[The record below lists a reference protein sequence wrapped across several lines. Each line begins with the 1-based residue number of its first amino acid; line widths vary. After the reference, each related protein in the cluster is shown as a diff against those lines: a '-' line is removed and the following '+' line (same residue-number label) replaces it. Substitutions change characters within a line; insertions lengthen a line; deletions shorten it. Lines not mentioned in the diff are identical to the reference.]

1 MNGLMLA
8 GLYSLISAGVTLI
21 FGVLHIINFAQGA
34 FLMLGAYLLY
44 YVLTLF
50 GLDFYSAFVLA
61 VLAVGVLAILT
72 ERYLYHRFWLRG
84 EVLPCLVVSI
94 GLTQVM
100 QNGALIVFG
109 ITDKSVESVFTGV
122 INLFGMRFSLE
133 RFMIIV
139 VAYVIIASLIVFLSK
154 TKRGQ
159 AMRAV
164 AQDYDAARLLGINTK
179 RIAMLGMFIG
189 VGLSAAAGAMI
200 APVFAVNAYMGEYLM
215 VKAFLVIVV
224 GGLGS
229 VPGALYAALLIGL
242 FESFGLTYFGHITNV
257 YLFVFVVL
265 VLMVRPTGLFSGTIF
280 QIR

>member
-8 GLYSLISAGVTLI
+8 GLYSLVSAGVTLI

-34 FLMLGAYLLY
+34 FLMLAAYLLY
-44 YVLTLF
+44 YLLTLF
-50 GLDFYSAFVLA
+50 GLDFYTSLVLA
-61 VLAVGVLAILT
+61 VLIVGALAILT

-84 EVLPCLVVSI
+84 EVLSCLVVSV

-109 ITDKSVESVFTGV
+109 ITGKSVDSVFTGV

-133 RFMIIV
+133 RFMVIV
-139 VAYVIIASLIVFLSK
+139 VAYVTIAALIVFLK
-154 TKRGQ
+154 TSKRGQ

-164 AQDYDAARLLGINTK
+164 AQDYDAARLLGINTR

-189 VGLSAAAGAMI
+189 VGLAAVAGAML
-200 APVFAVNAYMGEYLM
+200 APVFSVTAYMGEFWM
-215 VKAFLVIVV
+215 IKSFLVIVV

-242 FESFGLTYFGHITNV
+242 FESFGITYFGHITNV
-257 YLFVFVVL
+257 FLFVAVVL
-265 VLMVRPTGLFSGTIF
+265 VLLVKPTGLFSGTIF

>member
-8 GLYSLISAGVTLI
+8 GLYSLISAGVTLL

-84 EVLPCLVVSI
+84 EGLPCLGVSI
-94 GLTQVM
+94 GRTQVM

-109 ITDKSVESVFTGV
+109 ITEKSVESVFTGV

-257 YLFVFVVL
+257 YLFVFVIL
-265 VLMVRPTGLFSGTIF
+265 VLLVKPTGLFSGTVF

>member
-1 MNGLMLA
+1 M
-8 GLYSLISAGVTLI
+8 
-21 FGVLHIINFAQGA
+21 
-34 FLMLGAYLLY
+34 
-44 YVLTLF
+44 
-50 GLDFYSAFVLA
+50 
-61 VLAVGVLAILT
+61 
-72 ERYLYHRFWLRG
+72 
-84 EVLPCLVVSI
+84 
-94 GLTQVM
+94 
-100 QNGALIVFG
+100 
-109 ITDKSVESVFTGV
+109 
-122 INLFGMRFSLE
+122 
-133 RFMIIV
+133 

-164 AQDYDAARLLGINTK
+164 AQDYDAARLLGINPK

-200 APVFAVNAYMGEYLM
+200 APVFAINAYMGEFLM

-257 YLFVFVVL
+257 YLFLFVIL
-265 VLMVRPTGLFSGTIF
+265 VLLVKPTGILSGTVF